1 MGAYGRL
8 TTAKMVAMYPK
19 QGMFPGIF
27 THSVHVC
34 SSRKFQKM
42 SFKGMRIYVSHFS
55 PNDSAGE
62 EIWQVPESAKTPK
75 TANTFYIP
83 LMLIPLTNY
92 RGFVFLYSIY
102 TSILLEVLACP

>member
-1 MGAYGRL
+1 
-8 TTAKMVAMYPK
+8 MVAMHPK

-27 THSVHVC
+27 THPIHVR
-34 SSRKFQKM
+34 SSRKFQGLTLN
-42 SFKGMRIYVSHFS
+42 GMRIYVPSCS
-55 PNDSAGE
+55 TNGQADE

-102 TSILLEVLACP
+102 TSILLEVLACS